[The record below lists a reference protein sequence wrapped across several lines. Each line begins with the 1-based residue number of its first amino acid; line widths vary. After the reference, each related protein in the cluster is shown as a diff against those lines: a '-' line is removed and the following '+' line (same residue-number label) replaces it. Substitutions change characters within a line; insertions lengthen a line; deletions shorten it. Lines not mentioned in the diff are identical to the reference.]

1 MPACKITKSRTSIIS
16 KTVGEK
22 YIEAKQ
28 KRRKTSQ
35 ILPTSISD
43 ILSIKCQLMNEMSG
57 IHLFTVL
64 FLSRIPIF
72 KRVFKMCINIC
83 TRIFAV
89 LHHCVCYIV
98 SFSNEI
104 CQLLPKR
111 KNIKETQYSPDNF
124 FLFIHLSCF

>member
-28 KRRKTSQ
+28 KRRETSQ

-83 TRIFAV
+83 TRILAV
-89 LHHCVCYIV
+89 HFNVFLFHRCVCYIV

-124 FLFIHLSCF
+124 F